1 MARSTSSSSSTKR
14 GRTTRP
20 RKSAFGNIRQLP
32 SGRYQ
37 ARYDDPAA
45 GTVTAPTTFETWDA
59 ADLWLASQRVDR
71 AAGTWVDPTAGRL
84 PLRSY
89 VETWQAGLVGRRAS
103 TAARDAGYVERY
115 VVAELGD
122 RELGAIT
129 AADVRLWVRRLTDR
143 GLAPSTV
150 GKAGQ
155 LLGAVFDQAVA
166 DRLVPAN
173 PTATVRWPK
182 VERHELD
189 VLTPAE
195 IDALADSIDE
205 RYRAVVLLGCWAGL
219 RIGEI
224 VGLRVGDVD
233 VLRRTVTVN
242 RTVVEVSG
250 ELHVHAPKTRAGR
263 RAVPLPASIADE
275 LGVLLDGRHR
285 DDLVVEAPKGGYVRL
300 ASWRTRYW
308 RDAVEAI
315 GRPAFRIHDMRH
327 TAVSLWISTGADAK
341 KVAAWAGH
349 ASVVSVFDRYG
360 HLFDAGADE
369 TMTALDAM
377 RSAAPAGKVVALR
390 R

>member
-1 MARSTSSSSSTKR
+1 MAARTTRSTSSTRK
-14 GRTTRP
+14 RTTRP

-32 SGRYQ
+32 SGRFQ

-45 GTVTAPTTFETWDA
+45 GTVTAPRTFDTWEA
-59 ADLWLASQRVDR
+59 ADLWLAGERV
-71 AAGTWVDPTAGRL
+71 AHAGGTWVDPTAGRL
-84 PLRSY
+84 PLRTY
-89 VETWQAGLVGRRAS
+89 VETWQGGLVGRRAS
-103 TAARDAGYVERY
+103 TSARDAGYVERY
-115 VVAELGD
+115 IVAELGD
-122 RELGAIT
+122 RELGAVT
-129 AADVRLWVRRLTDR
+129 AADVRQWVRRLTDR
-143 GLAPSTV
+143 GLAPATV

-155 LLGAVFDQAVA
+155 LLGAVYDQAVA

-173 PTATVRWPK
+173 PTSTVRWPK

-195 IDALADSIDE
+195 IDALADAIDQ
-205 RYRAVVLLGCWAGL
+205 RFRAVVLLGCWAGL

-263 RAVPLPASIADE
+263 RAVPIPASIADE
-275 LGVLLDGRHR
+275 LGVLLDGKHR

-300 ASWRTRYW
+300 ASWRSRYW
-308 RDAVEAI
+308 HDAVEAI
-315 GRPAFRIHDMRH
+315 GREGFRIHDMRH

-360 HLFDAGADE
+360 HLFPADADT
-369 TMTALDAM
+369 TMSALDAL
-377 RSAAPAGKVVALR
+377 RSAQPAGKVVALR